1 MLRYQQKMYKLFVV
15 PAVVIT
21 ILFLFIP
28 ISNGVKMSFTNL
40 DFIKNT
46 DKFVGVANYVK
57 IFSDVDFYKAIGRT
71 IIYVV
76 VVVFFNFIIGF
87 AMALVCSQE
96 FWGNRMLRAIII
108 LPMLLIPTAAAVL
121 WRFMYNYDIGVINK
135 VLAIFH
141 IYGPNWLGDMR
152 LSLLSILITDIWAW
166 TPWMFLILFAGVE
179 GLPKETLEAGVIDG
193 ATYFQ
198 LVRYVIIPIMRP
210 ITRVAISLKAIDT
223 FRTFDYV
230 WVMTRGGPGGSS
242 DIMSTFVYNQAF
254 KHLKYGY
261 SAALSLV
268 VLIFMI
274 VLSFLTL
281 KNLIL
286 KRAENE

>member
-1 MLRYQQKMYKLFVV
+1 MLRSQQNMYKLFVA
-15 PAVVIT
+15 PAIVIT
-21 ILFLFIP
+21 LVFLFIP

-46 DKFVGVANYVK
+46 NKFVGLSNYEK
-57 IFSDVDFYKAIGRT
+57 IFTDLDFYKAIGRT

-76 VVVFFNFIIGF
+76 VVVFFNFIIGYT
-87 AMALVCSQE
+87 MALICAQE
-96 FWGNRMLRAIII
+96 FRGNRILRGIIV

-121 WRFMYNYDIGVINK
+121 WRFMYNYDVGVINK
-135 VLAIFH
+135 LLAIFRIH
-141 IYGPNWLGDMR
+141 GPNWLGDPK

-166 TPWMFLILFAGVE
+166 TPWMFLILFAGIE

-198 LVRYVIIPIMRP
+198 LVRYIMTPMLRP

-230 WVMTRGGPGGSS
+230 WVMTRGGPASSS
-242 DIMSTFVYNQAF
+242 DIMSTYVYNQAF

-268 VLIFMI
+268 VLLIM
-274 VLSFLTL
+274 VLLSFLTL
-281 KNLIL
+281 RKFIL
-286 KRAENE
+286 TQAE

>member
-1 MLRYQQKMYKLFVV
+1 MYKLFVV

-21 ILFLFIP
+21 IVFLFIP
-28 ISNGVKMSFTNL
+28 IANGVKMSFTNL

-46 DKFVGVANYVK
+46 DNFVGVANYVK
-57 IFSDVDFYKAIGRT
+57 ILSDADFYTAVGRT

-87 AMALVCSQE
+87 GMALVCSQE

-121 WRFMYNYDIGVINK
+121 WRFMYNYDLGIINK
-135 VLAIFH
+135 VLSFFNIKS
-141 IYGPNWLGDMR
+141 INWLGDPN
-152 LSLLSILITDIWAW
+152 LSLMSILITDIWAW
-166 TPWMFLILFAGVE
+166 TPWMFLILFAGIE

-193 ATYFQ
+193 ATYGQ
-198 LVRYVIIPIMRP
+198 LIRYVIIPMMRP
-210 ITRVAISLKAIDT
+210 ITRVAVSLKAIET

-230 WVMTRGGPGGSS
+230 WVMTTGGPGSSS
-242 DIMSTFVYNQAF
+242 DIISTFIYKQAF

-268 VLIFMI
+268 VLIIMI
-274 VLSFLTL
+274 ILAFVTL
-281 KNLIL
+281 RNFIL
-286 KRAENE
+286 KQAETEL

>member
-1 MLRYQQKMYKLFVV
+1 MLRYQQKMYRLFVV
-15 PAVVIT
+15 PAIVVT
-21 ILFLFIP
+21 IVFLFIP
-28 ISNGVKMSFTNL
+28 ISNSVKMSFTNL

-46 DKFVGVANYVK
+46 NKFVGVRNYVK
-57 IFSDVDFYKAIGRT
+57 IFSDFDFYKAIGRT

-76 VVVFFNFIIGF
+76 VVVIFNFIIGF
-87 AMALVCSQE
+87 TMALICSQE
-96 FWGNRMLRAIII
+96 FRGNRILRGIII

-135 VLAIFH
+135 LLSSFH
-141 IYGPNWLGDMR
+141 INGPNWLGDTQ
-152 LSLLSILITDIWAW
+152 LSLMSILITDIWAW

-179 GLPKETLEAGVIDG
+179 GLPKDTLEAGVIDG

-198 LVRYVIIPIMRP
+198 LVRYVILPMMRP
-210 ITRVAISLKAIDT
+210 ITRVAVSLKAIDT

-230 WVMTRGGPGGSS
+230 WVMTRGGPASSS

-268 VLIFMI
+268 VLLIMI
-274 VLSFLTL
+274 VLSFIALR
-281 KNLIL
+281 NLIL
-286 KRAENE
+286 ARAE

>member
-1 MLRYQQKMYKLFVV
+1 MYRLFVV
-15 PAVVIT
+15 PAIVVT
-21 ILFLFIP
+21 IVFLFIP
-28 ISNGVKMSFTNL
+28 ISNSVKMSFTNL

-46 DKFVGVANYVK
+46 NKFVGVRNYVK
-57 IFSDVDFYKAIGRT
+57 IFSDFDFYKAIGRT

-76 VVVFFNFIIGF
+76 VVVIFNFIIGF
-87 AMALVCSQE
+87 TMALICSQE
-96 FWGNRMLRAIII
+96 FRGNRILRGIII

-135 VLAIFH
+135 LLSSFH
-141 IYGPNWLGDMR
+141 INGPNWLGDTQ
-152 LSLLSILITDIWAW
+152 LSLMSILITDIWAW

-179 GLPKETLEAGVIDG
+179 GLPKDTLEAGVIDG

-198 LVRYVIIPIMRP
+198 LVRYVILPMMRP
-210 ITRVAISLKAIDT
+210 ITRVAVSLKAIDT

-230 WVMTRGGPGGSS
+230 WVMTRGGPASSS

-268 VLIFMI
+268 VLLIMI
-274 VLSFLTL
+274 VLSFIALR
-281 KNLIL
+281 NLIL
-286 KRAENE
+286 ARAE

>member
-1 MLRYQQKMYKLFVV
+1 MLRSQQNMYKLFVV
-15 PAVVIT
+15 PAIVIT
-21 ILFLFIP
+21 MVFLLIP

-46 DKFVGVANYVK
+46 NKFVGLSNYTK
-57 IFSDVDFYKAIGRT
+57 IFVDLDFYKAIGRT

-76 VVVFFNFIIGF
+76 VVVFFNFFIGF
-87 AMALVCSQE
+87 TMALICSQE
-96 FWGNRMLRAIII
+96 FKGNRILRGIIV

-121 WRFMYNYDIGVINK
+121 WRFLYNYDVGVINK
-135 VLAIFH
+135 LLAIFH
-141 IYGPNWLGDMR
+141 INGPNWLGDTK
-152 LSLLSILITDIWAW
+152 LSLISILITDIWAW

-198 LVRYVIIPIMRP
+198 LVRYVIVPMMRP
-210 ITRVAISLKAIDT
+210 ITRVAVSLKAIDT

-230 WVMTRGGPGGSS
+230 WVMTRGGPANSS
-242 DIMSTFVYNQAF
+242 DIMSTYVYNQAF

-268 VLIFMI
+268 VLLIM
-274 VLSFLTL
+274 VLLSFLTL
-281 KNLIL
+281 RSFIL
-286 KRAENE
+286 TQAD